1 MKKEDLHFKKITE
14 SLRLLVAPN
23 ATVSALFEPFADI
36 PFEVLDTYRNAFI
49 LTPRL
54 VEQGVFSYPQI
65 ADLIRLEIF
74 VSQLLRIIDADE
86 SEGFGASVARLS
98 ESVRHLAERLLDT
111 LDEPHAPVDMR
122 FV

>member
-1 MKKEDLHFKKITE
+1 MDKEDLHFKKIAE
-14 SLRLLVAPN
+14 SLRLLVASSS
-23 ATVSALFEPFADI
+23 TVSELFEPFVDV
-36 PFEVLDTYRNAFI
+36 PFEVLDTYRNAFV

-54 VEQGVFSYPQI
+54 VEQGVFTYPQI
-65 ADLIRLEIF
+65 ADLIRLEMF

-98 ESVRHLAERLLDT
+98 ASVRHLAERLLDA

>member
-1 MKKEDLHFKKITE
+1 MNKEDLHFKKIAE
-14 SLRLLVAPN
+14 SLRLLVSPRS
-23 ATVSALFEPFADI
+23 TVSALFEPFVDV
-36 PFEVLDTYRNAFI
+36 PFEVLDAYRNAFV

-54 VEQGVFSYPQI
+54 VEQGVFTHPLI

-98 ESVRHLAERLLDT
+98 ESIRHLAERLLDA